1 MTPTSMTSTS
11 LFLSQELLI
20 EANMNQ
26 FSCVKPQKSEHTK
39 VKTSFICLDL
49 QNYLTDSLLI
59 HILFDVT

>member
-1 MTPTSMTSTS
+1 MTPTS

-26 FSCVKPQKSEHTK
+26 FSCVKPQKSERTK
-39 VKTSFICLDL
+39 VKTSFICMDL
-49 QNYLTDSLLI
+49 QNYLNASHLI